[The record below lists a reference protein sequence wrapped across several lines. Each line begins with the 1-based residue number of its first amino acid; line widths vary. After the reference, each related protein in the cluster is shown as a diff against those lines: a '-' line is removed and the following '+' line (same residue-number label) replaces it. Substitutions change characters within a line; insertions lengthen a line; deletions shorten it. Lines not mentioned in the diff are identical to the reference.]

1 MPSAIDKARAIQVV
15 KRFTRKTKMT
25 SRPFTRA
32 ALRQT
37 ATLTLT
43 AASFLFGA
51 SARAQAYPSQPIKFL
66 VPYSAGGTSDAIA
79 RQVGQR
85 LSDVLKQPVI
95 IENKGGAGGTVG
107 TALVAKAPPDGYT
120 VLVTLSSH
128 AINPGLYKT
137 LSYDTEKDFKAVT
150 MLANG
155 PQILAIHPKVPA
167 NTLKEYLDWLRKNP
181 QESNYASG
189 GQGTPGH
196 LAAELL
202 SSMAGI
208 KFQHIPYRGGGAA
221 VTDVIGGQVNAVWVT
236 AIAAIP
242 HIKAGR
248 LKALAVTTK
257 DRVAALPDVPTV
269 AESGYPTYAVDAWV
283 GMFVPALTPQE
294 TVEIL
299 YQAASVALANPELK
313 AALLAQGSEVIGNP
327 PIETSTSVSSEI
339 RLWRRLIAERG
350 IKPE

>member
-1 MPSAIDKARAIQVV
+1 MIGGLLIAVLMSFSA
-15 KRFTRKTKMT
+15 
-25 SRPFTRA
+25 A
-32 ALRQT
+32 AQT
-37 ATLTLT
+37 
-43 AASFLFGA
+43 
-51 SARAQAYPSQPIKFL
+51 YPSKPIKFL
-66 VPYSAGGTSDAIA
+66 VPYTAGGTSDAIA

-107 TALVAKAPPDGYT
+107 TAQAATAPPDGYT

-137 LSYDTEKDFKAVT
+137 LPYDTEKDFKAVT
-150 MLANG
+150 LLANG

-167 NTLKEYLDWLRKNP
+167 NNLKEYLDWLKKNP
-181 QESNYASG
+181 AESNYASG

-242 HIKAGR
+242 HVRAGR

-257 DRVAALPDVPTV
+257 DRIAALPNVPTI
-269 AESGYPTYAVDAWV
+269 AESAYPDYAVDAWV
-283 GMFVPALTPQE
+283 GMFVPAATPQA
-294 TVEIL
+294 TVDIL
-299 YQAASVALANPELK
+299 YKAATVALANPELK

-327 PIETSTSVSSEI
+327 PAETNAAVSAEI
-339 RLWRRLIAERG
+339 KLWGKLIAERG

>member
-1 MPSAIDKARAIQVV
+1 
-15 KRFTRKTKMT
+15 MT
-25 SRPFTRA
+25 SRPFTPA
-32 ALRQT
+32 DLRQSVMLGL
-37 ATLTLT
+37 A
-43 AASFLFGA
+43 AASFMFGA
-51 SARAQAYPSQPIKFL
+51 SAMAQAYPSQPIKFL

-85 LSDVLKQPVI
+85 LGDVLKQPVI

-150 MLANG
+150 LLANG
-155 PQILAIHPKVPA
+155 PQILAIHPKIPA

-202 SSMAGI
+202 SSMSEI

-248 LKALAVTTK
+248 LKALAVTTR
-257 DRVAALPDVPTV
+257 DRLTALPGVPTV

-283 GMFVPALTPQE
+283 GMFVPASTPQDR
-294 TVEIL
+294 VDIL
-299 YQAASVALANPELK
+299 YKATSLALANPELK
-313 AALLAQGSEVIGNP
+313 AALLAQGSEVIGNSP
-327 PIETSTSVSSEI
+327 AETSTSVSSEI
-339 RLWRRLIAERG
+339 RLWRKLIAERG

>member
-1 MPSAIDKARAIQVV
+1 MKAIAGLLMAIVLPAVVLPFSA
-15 KRFTRKTKMT
+15 
-25 SRPFTRA
+25 A
-32 ALRQT
+32 AQT
-37 ATLTLT
+37 
-43 AASFLFGA
+43 
-51 SARAQAYPSQPIKFL
+51 YPSKPIRFV
-66 VPYSAGGTSDAIA
+66 VPYTAGGTSDAIA

-107 TALVAKAPPDGYT
+107 TAQAVAAPADGYT

-128 AINPGLYKT
+128 AINPGLYKS

-150 MLANG
+150 LLANG
-155 PQILAIHPKVPA
+155 PQILAIHPKIPA
-167 NTLKEYLDWLRKNP
+167 NTLQEYLDWLKKNP
-181 QESNYASG
+181 ADSNYASG

-202 SSMAGI
+202 SSMAGV

-221 VTDVIGGQVNAVWVT
+221 VIDVIGGQVNAVWVT

-242 HIKAGR
+242 HVKAGR

-257 DRVAALPDVPTV
+257 DRIAALPNVPTI
-269 AESGYPTYAVDAWV
+269 AESGYPGYAVDAWV
-283 GMFVPALTPQE
+283 GMFLPAATPQA
-294 TVEIL
+294 TVDLL
-299 YQAASVALANPELK
+299 YKSTVLALANPELK
-313 AALLAQGSEVIGNP
+313 AALLAQGSEIIGNSP
-327 PIETSTSVSSEI
+327 AETTAAVSAEI
-339 RLWRRLIAERG
+339 KLWRKLIAERG

>member
-1 MPSAIDKARAIQVV
+1 MKAIAGLLMAVVLPLSA
-15 KRFTRKTKMT
+15 
-25 SRPFTRA
+25 A
-32 ALRQT
+32 AQT
-37 ATLTLT
+37 
-43 AASFLFGA
+43 
-51 SARAQAYPSQPIKFL
+51 YPSKPIRFV
-66 VPYSAGGTSDAIA
+66 VPYTAGGTSDVIA

-107 TALVAKAPPDGYT
+107 TAQAAAAPADGYT

-128 AINPGLYKT
+128 AINPGLYKS

-150 MLANG
+150 LLATG
-155 PQILAIHPKVPA
+155 PQILAIHPKIPA
-167 NTLKEYLDWLRKNP
+167 NTLKEYIEWLKKNP
-181 QESNYASG
+181 ADSHYASG

-202 SSMAGI
+202 ASMAGV

-242 HIKAGR
+242 HVKAGR

-257 DRVAALPDVPTV
+257 DRIAALPNVPTI
-269 AESGYPTYAVDAWV
+269 AESGYPGYAVDAWV
-283 GMFVPALTPQE
+283 GMFVPAATPQA
-294 TVEIL
+294 TVDIL
-299 YQAASVALANPELK
+299 YKSTVVALANPELK

-327 PIETSTSVSSEI
+327 PLDTTAAVSSEI
-339 RLWRRLIAERG
+339 KLWRKLITERG

>member
-1 MPSAIDKARAIQVV
+1 
-15 KRFTRKTKMT
+15 MT
-25 SRPFTRA
+25 SRPFTPA
-32 ALRQT
+32 DLRQT
-37 ATLTLT
+37 VMLGLT
-43 AASFLFGA
+43 AASFMFGA
-51 SARAQAYPSQPIKFL
+51 SAMAQAYPSQPIKFL

-85 LSDVLKQPVI
+85 LGDVLKQPVI

-150 MLANG
+150 LLANG
-155 PQILAIHPKVPA
+155 PQILAIHPKIPA

-202 SSMAGI
+202 SSMSEI

-248 LKALAVTTK
+248 LKALAVTTR
-257 DRVAALPDVPTV
+257 DRLAALPGVPTV

-283 GMFVPALTPQE
+283 GMFVPASTPQDR
-294 TVEIL
+294 VDIL
-299 YQAASVALANPELK
+299 YKATSVALANPELK

-327 PIETSTSVSSEI
+327 PVETSTAVSLEI
-339 RLWRRLIAERG
+339 RLWRKLIAERG

>member
-1 MPSAIDKARAIQVV
+1 MKAIFGLVLTMV
-15 KRFTRKTKMT
+15 L
-25 SRPFTRA
+25 PFSVA
-32 ALRQT
+32 AQT
-37 ATLTLT
+37 
-43 AASFLFGA
+43 
-51 SARAQAYPSQPIKFL
+51 YPSKPIRFV
-66 VPYSAGGTSDAIA
+66 VPYTAGGTSDAIA

-107 TALVAKAPPDGYT
+107 TAQVATAPADGYT

-128 AINPGLYKT
+128 TINPGLYKS

-150 MLANG
+150 LLANG
-155 PQILAIHPKVPA
+155 PQILAIHPKIPA
-167 NTLKEYLDWLRKNP
+167 NTLKEYVEWLKKNP
-181 QESNYASG
+181 AESNYASG

-202 SSMAGI
+202 SSMAGV

-221 VTDVIGGQVNAVWVT
+221 VIDVIGGQVNAVWVT

-242 HIKAGR
+242 HVKAGR

-257 DRVAALPDVPTV
+257 DRIAALPNVPTI
-269 AESGYPTYAVDAWV
+269 AESGYPGYAVDAWV
-283 GMFVPALTPQE
+283 GMFVPVATPQA
-294 TVEIL
+294 TVDML
-299 YQAASVALANPELK
+299 YKSTVLALANPELK
-313 AALLAQGSEVIGNP
+313 AALLAQGSEIIGNSP
-327 PIETSTSVSSEI
+327 LDTTAAVSSEI
-339 RLWRRLIAERG
+339 KLWRKLIAERG

>member
-1 MPSAIDKARAIQVV
+1 MV
-15 KRFTRKTKMT
+15 F
-25 SRPFTRA
+25 PFSVA
-32 ALRQT
+32 AQT
-37 ATLTLT
+37 
-43 AASFLFGA
+43 
-51 SARAQAYPSQPIKFL
+51 YPSKPIRFV
-66 VPYSAGGTSDAIA
+66 VPYTVGGTSDAIA

-107 TALVAKAPPDGYT
+107 TAQAAAAPADGHT

-128 AINPGLYKT
+128 AINPGLFKS
-137 LSYDTEKDFKAVT
+137 LSYDTEKDFKAIT
-150 MLANG
+150 LLANG
-155 PQILAIHPKVPA
+155 PQILAIHPKIPVS
-167 NTLKEYLDWLRKNP
+167 TFKEYLDWLKQNP
-181 QESNYASG
+181 AESNYASG

-202 SSMAGI
+202 SSMAGL

-221 VTDVIGGQVNAVWVT
+221 VTDMIGGQVNAVWVT

-257 DRVAALPDVPTV
+257 DRIAALPNVPTV
-269 AESGYPTYAVDAWV
+269 AESGYPGYAVDAWV
-283 GMFVPALTPQE
+283 GMFVPAATPQRAVD
-294 TVEIL
+294 TL
-299 YQAASVALANPELK
+299 YKSTMVALANPELK
-313 AALLAQGSEVIGNP
+313 AALLAQGSEIIGNSP
-327 PIETSTSVSSEI
+327 AETTTAVSAEI
-339 RLWRRLIAERG
+339 KLWRKLIAERG

>member
-1 MPSAIDKARAIQVV
+1 MKAIAGLLIAVVLPLSA
-15 KRFTRKTKMT
+15 
-25 SRPFTRA
+25 A
-32 ALRQT
+32 AQT
-37 ATLTLT
+37 
-43 AASFLFGA
+43 
-51 SARAQAYPSQPIKFL
+51 YPSKPIRFV
-66 VPYSAGGTSDAIA
+66 VPYTAGGTSDVIA

-107 TALVAKAPPDGYT
+107 TAQAAAAPADGYT

-128 AINPGLYKT
+128 AINPGLYKS

-150 MLANG
+150 LLANG
-155 PQILAIHPKVPA
+155 PQILAIHPKIPA
-167 NTLKEYLDWLRKNP
+167 NSLKEYLEWLKKNP
-181 QESNYASG
+181 AESNYASG

-202 SSMAGI
+202 SSMAGV

-236 AIAAIP
+236 AIAAMP
-242 HIKAGR
+242 HVKAGR

-257 DRVAALPDVPTV
+257 DRIAALPNVPTI
-269 AESGYPTYAVDAWV
+269 AESGYPGYAVDAWV
-283 GMFVPALTPQE
+283 GMLVPAATPQS
-294 TVEIL
+294 TVDML
-299 YQAASVALANPELK
+299 YKSTVVALANPELK
-313 AALLAQGSEVIGNP
+313 AALLAQGSEIIGNSP
-327 PIETSTSVSSEI
+327 VETTGAVSSEI
-339 RLWRRLIAERG
+339 KLWRKLITERD

>member
-1 MPSAIDKARAIQVV
+1 MKMISGLLIAVLMSFSA
-15 KRFTRKTKMT
+15 
-25 SRPFTRA
+25 A
-32 ALRQT
+32 AQT
-37 ATLTLT
+37 
-43 AASFLFGA
+43 
-51 SARAQAYPSQPIKFL
+51 YPSKPIKFL
-66 VPYSAGGTSDAIA
+66 VPYTAGGTSDAIA

-107 TALVAKAPPDGYT
+107 TAQAATAPPDGYT

-137 LSYDTEKDFKAVT
+137 LPYDTEKDFKAVT
-150 MLANG
+150 LLANG

-167 NTLKEYLDWLRKNP
+167 NNLKEYLDWLKKNP
-181 QESNYASG
+181 AESNYASG

-242 HIKAGR
+242 HVRAGR

-257 DRVAALPDVPTV
+257 DRIAALPNVPTI
-269 AESGYPTYAVDAWV
+269 AESAYPDYAVDAWV
-283 GMFVPALTPQE
+283 GMFVPAATPQA
-294 TVEIL
+294 TVDIL
-299 YQAASVALANPELK
+299 YKAATVALANPELK

-327 PIETSTSVSSEI
+327 PAETNAAVSAEI
-339 RLWRRLIAERG
+339 KLWGKLIAERG

>member
-1 MPSAIDKARAIQVV
+1 MKAIFGLVLTMV
-15 KRFTRKTKMT
+15 L
-25 SRPFTRA
+25 PFSVA
-32 ALRQT
+32 AQT
-37 ATLTLT
+37 
-43 AASFLFGA
+43 
-51 SARAQAYPSQPIKFL
+51 YPSKPIRFV
-66 VPYSAGGTSDAIA
+66 VPYTAGGTSDAIA

-107 TALVAKAPPDGYT
+107 TAQVATAPADGYT

-128 AINPGLYKT
+128 TINPGLYKS

-150 MLANG
+150 LLATG
-155 PQILAIHPKVPA
+155 PQILAIHPKIPA
-167 NTLKEYLDWLRKNP
+167 NTLKEYVEWLKKNP
-181 QESNYASG
+181 AESNYASG

-202 SSMAGI
+202 SSMAGV

-221 VTDVIGGQVNAVWVT
+221 VIDVIGGQVNAVWVT

-242 HIKAGR
+242 HVKAGR

-257 DRVAALPDVPTV
+257 DRIAALPNVPTI
-269 AESGYPTYAVDAWV
+269 AESGYPGYAVDAWV
-283 GMFVPALTPQE
+283 GMFVPAATPQA
-294 TVEIL
+294 TVDML
-299 YQAASVALANPELK
+299 YKSTVLALANPELK
-313 AALLAQGSEVIGNP
+313 AALLAQGSEIIGNSP
-327 PIETSTSVSSEI
+327 LDTTAAVSSEI
-339 RLWRRLIAERG
+339 KLWRKLIAERG

>member
-1 MPSAIDKARAIQVV
+1 MKMIGGLLIAVLMSFSA
-15 KRFTRKTKMT
+15 
-25 SRPFTRA
+25 A
-32 ALRQT
+32 AQT
-37 ATLTLT
+37 
-43 AASFLFGA
+43 
-51 SARAQAYPSQPIKFL
+51 YPSKPIKFL
-66 VPYSAGGTSDAIA
+66 VPYTAGGTSDAIA

-107 TALVAKAPPDGYT
+107 TAQAATAPPDGYT

-137 LSYDTEKDFKAVT
+137 LPYDTEKDFKAVT
-150 MLANG
+150 LLANG

-167 NTLKEYLDWLRKNP
+167 NNLKEYLDWLKKNP
-181 QESNYASG
+181 AESNYASG

-208 KFQHIPYRGGGAA
+208 KFQHVPYRGGGAA

-242 HIKAGR
+242 HVKAGR

-257 DRVAALPDVPTV
+257 DRIAALPDVPTI
-269 AESGYPTYAVDAWV
+269 AESAYSDYAVDAWV
-283 GMFVPALTPQE
+283 GMFVPAATPPA
-294 TVEIL
+294 TVDIL
-299 YQAASVALANPELK
+299 YKAATVALANPELK

-327 PIETSTSVSSEI
+327 PAETNAAVSAEI
-339 RLWRRLIAERG
+339 KLWGKLIAERG

>member
-1 MPSAIDKARAIQVV
+1 MRIIGGLLISILMSFSV
-15 KRFTRKTKMT
+15 
-25 SRPFTRA
+25 A
-32 ALRQT
+32 AQT
-37 ATLTLT
+37 
-43 AASFLFGA
+43 
-51 SARAQAYPSQPIKFL
+51 YPSKPIKFV
-66 VPYSAGGTSDAIA
+66 VPYTAGGTSDAIA

-107 TALVAKAPPDGYT
+107 TAQAATAPPDGYT

-137 LSYDTEKDFKAVT
+137 LPYDTEKDFKAVT
-150 MLANG
+150 LLANG

-167 NTLKEYLDWLRKNP
+167 NNLKEYLDWLKKNP
-181 QESNYASG
+181 AESNYASG

-208 KFQHIPYRGGGAA
+208 KFQHVPYRGGGAA

-242 HIKAGR
+242 HVKAGR

-257 DRVAALPDVPTV
+257 DRIAALPNVPTI
-269 AESGYPTYAVDAWV
+269 AESAYPDYAVDAWV
-283 GMFVPALTPQE
+283 GMFVPAATPQA
-294 TVEIL
+294 TVDIL
-299 YQAASVALANPELK
+299 YKAATVALANPELK

-327 PIETSTSVSSEI
+327 PAETNAAVSAEI
-339 RLWRRLIAERG
+339 KLWRKLIAERG

>member
-1 MPSAIDKARAIQVV
+1 MKAIGVLLMAIVLPFSA
-15 KRFTRKTKMT
+15 
-25 SRPFTRA
+25 A
-32 ALRQT
+32 AQT
-37 ATLTLT
+37 
-43 AASFLFGA
+43 
-51 SARAQAYPSQPIKFL
+51 YPSKPIRFV
-66 VPYSAGGTSDAIA
+66 VPYTAGGTSDAIA

-107 TALVAKAPPDGYT
+107 TAQAAAAPADGYT

-128 AINPGLYKT
+128 AINPGLYKS

-150 MLANG
+150 LLANG
-155 PQILAIHPKVPA
+155 PQILAIHPKIPA
-167 NTLKEYLDWLRKNP
+167 NTLKEYLDWLKINP
-181 QESNYASG
+181 ADSNYAGG

-202 SSMAGI
+202 SSMAGV

-257 DRVAALPDVPTV
+257 DRIAALPNVPTI
-269 AESGYPTYAVDAWV
+269 AESGYPGYAVDAWV
-283 GMFVPALTPQE
+283 GMFVPAATPQS
-294 TVEIL
+294 TVDML
-299 YQAASVALANPELK
+299 YKSTVVALANPELK
-313 AALLAQGSEVIGNP
+313 AALLAQGSEIIGNP
-327 PIETSTSVSSEI
+327 PAETTAAVSAEI
-339 RLWRRLIAERG
+339 KLWRKLISERG

>member
-1 MPSAIDKARAIQVV
+1 MKIIGSLLLSLLIPLSA
-15 KRFTRKTKMT
+15 
-25 SRPFTRA
+25 A
-32 ALRQT
+32 AQT
-37 ATLTLT
+37 
-43 AASFLFGA
+43 
-51 SARAQAYPSQPIKFL
+51 YPSKPIRFV
-66 VPYSAGGTSDAIA
+66 VPYTAGGTSDAIA

-107 TALVAKAPPDGYT
+107 TALAAAAPADGYT

-128 AINPGLYKT
+128 TINPGLYKS
-137 LSYDTEKDFKAVT
+137 LSYDTEKDFKAIT
-150 MLANG
+150 LLANG
-155 PQILAIHPKVPA
+155 PQILAIHPKIPA
-167 NTLKEYLDWLRKNP
+167 NTLKEYLDWLKKNP
-181 QESNYASG
+181 ADSNYASG

-202 SSMAGI
+202 SSMAGV

-242 HIKAGR
+242 HVKAGR

-257 DRVAALPDVPTV
+257 DRIAALPNVPTI
-269 AESGYPTYAVDAWV
+269 AESGYPGYAVDAWV
-283 GMFVPALTPQE
+283 GMFVPAATPQA
-294 TVEIL
+294 TVDIL
-299 YQAASVALANPELK
+299 YKSTVHALANPELK
-313 AALLAQGSEVIGNP
+313 AALLAQGSEIIGNP
-327 PIETSTSVSSEI
+327 PAETTAAVSSEI
-339 RLWRRLIAERG
+339 KLWRKLITERG

>member
-1 MPSAIDKARAIQVV
+1 MKMIGGLLIAVLMSFSA
-15 KRFTRKTKMT
+15 
-25 SRPFTRA
+25 A
-32 ALRQT
+32 AQT
-37 ATLTLT
+37 
-43 AASFLFGA
+43 
-51 SARAQAYPSQPIKFL
+51 YPSKPIKFL
-66 VPYSAGGTSDAIA
+66 VPYTAGGTSDAIA

-107 TALVAKAPPDGYT
+107 TAQAATAPPDGYT

-137 LSYDTEKDFKAVT
+137 LPYDTEKDFKAVT
-150 MLANG
+150 LLANG

-167 NTLKEYLDWLRKNP
+167 NNLKEYLDWLKKNP
-181 QESNYASG
+181 AESNYASG

-242 HIKAGR
+242 HVRAGR

-257 DRVAALPDVPTV
+257 DRIAALPNVPTI
-269 AESGYPTYAVDAWV
+269 AESAYPDYAVDAWV
-283 GMFVPALTPQE
+283 GMFVPAATPQA
-294 TVEIL
+294 TVDIL
-299 YQAASVALANPELK
+299 YKAATVALANPELK
-313 AALLAQGSEVIGNP
+313 AALLAQGSEVIGNTP
-327 PIETSTSVSSEI
+327 AETNAAVSAEI
-339 RLWRRLIAERG
+339 KLWGKLIAERG

>member
-1 MPSAIDKARAIQVV
+1 MKMIGGLLIAVLMSFSA
-15 KRFTRKTKMT
+15 
-25 SRPFTRA
+25 A
-32 ALRQT
+32 AQT
-37 ATLTLT
+37 
-43 AASFLFGA
+43 
-51 SARAQAYPSQPIKFL
+51 YPSKPIKFL
-66 VPYSAGGTSDAIA
+66 VPYTAGGTSDAIA

-107 TALVAKAPPDGYT
+107 TAQAATAPPDGYT

-137 LSYDTEKDFKAVT
+137 LPYDTEKDFKAVT
-150 MLANG
+150 LLANG

-167 NTLKEYLDWLRKNP
+167 NNLKEYLDWLKKNP
-181 QESNYASG
+181 AESNYASG

-208 KFQHIPYRGGGAA
+208 KFQHVPYRGGGAA

-242 HIKAGR
+242 HVRAGR

-257 DRVAALPDVPTV
+257 DRIAALPNVPTI
-269 AESGYPTYAVDAWV
+269 AESAYPDYAVDAWV
-283 GMFVPALTPQE
+283 GMFVPAATPQA
-294 TVEIL
+294 TVDIL
-299 YQAASVALANPELK
+299 YKAATVALANPELK

-327 PIETSTSVSSEI
+327 PAETNAAVSAEI
-339 RLWRRLIAERG
+339 KLWRKLIAERG

>member
-1 MPSAIDKARAIQVV
+1 MKIIGGLLISILMSFSV
-15 KRFTRKTKMT
+15 
-25 SRPFTRA
+25 A
-32 ALRQT
+32 AQT
-37 ATLTLT
+37 
-43 AASFLFGA
+43 
-51 SARAQAYPSQPIKFL
+51 YPSKPIKFV
-66 VPYSAGGTSDAIA
+66 VPYTAGGTSDAIA

-107 TALVAKAPPDGYT
+107 TAQAATAPPDGYT

-137 LSYDTEKDFKAVT
+137 LPYDTEKDFKAVT
-150 MLANG
+150 LLANG

-167 NTLKEYLDWLRKNP
+167 NNLKEYLDWLKKNP
-181 QESNYASG
+181 AESNYASG

-208 KFQHIPYRGGGAA
+208 KFQHVPYRGGGAA

-242 HIKAGR
+242 HVRAGR

-257 DRVAALPDVPTV
+257 DRIAALPNVPTI
-269 AESGYPTYAVDAWV
+269 AESAYPDYAVDAWV
-283 GMFVPALTPQE
+283 GMFVPAATPQA
-294 TVEIL
+294 TVDIL
-299 YQAASVALANPELK
+299 YKAATVALANPELK

-327 PIETSTSVSSEI
+327 PAETNAAVSAEI
-339 RLWRRLIAERG
+339 KLWGKLIAERG

>member
-1 MPSAIDKARAIQVV
+1 MKAIVGLLMAIVLPLSA
-15 KRFTRKTKMT
+15 
-25 SRPFTRA
+25 A
-32 ALRQT
+32 AQT
-37 ATLTLT
+37 
-43 AASFLFGA
+43 
-51 SARAQAYPSQPIKFL
+51 YPSKPIRFV
-66 VPYSAGGTSDAIA
+66 VPYTAGGTSDAIA

-107 TALVAKAPPDGYT
+107 TAQAAAAPADGYT

-128 AINPGLYKT
+128 AINPGLYKS

-150 MLANG
+150 LLANG
-155 PQILAIHPKVPA
+155 PQILAIHPKIPA
-167 NTLKEYLDWLRKNP
+167 NTLKEYLDWLKINP
-181 QESNYASG
+181 ADSNYASG

-202 SSMAGI
+202 SSMAGV

-257 DRVAALPDVPTV
+257 NRIAALPNVPAI
-269 AESGYPTYAVDAWV
+269 AESGYPGYAVDAWV
-283 GMFVPALTPQE
+283 GMFVPAATPQS
-294 TVEIL
+294 TVDML
-299 YQAASVALANPELK
+299 YKSTVVALANPELK
-313 AALLAQGSEVIGNP
+313 AALLAQGSEIIGNP
-327 PIETSTSVSSEI
+327 PAETTAAVSAEI
-339 RLWRRLIAERG
+339 KLWRKLISERG

>member
-1 MPSAIDKARAIQVV
+1 MKMIGGLLIAVLMSFSA
-15 KRFTRKTKMT
+15 
-25 SRPFTRA
+25 A
-32 ALRQT
+32 AQT
-37 ATLTLT
+37 
-43 AASFLFGA
+43 
-51 SARAQAYPSQPIKFL
+51 YPSKPIKFL
-66 VPYSAGGTSDAIA
+66 VPYTAGGTSDAIA

-107 TALVAKAPPDGYT
+107 TAQAATAPPDGYT

-137 LSYDTEKDFKAVT
+137 LPYDTEKDFKAVT
-150 MLANG
+150 LLANG

-167 NTLKEYLDWLRKNP
+167 NNLKEYLDWLKKNP
-181 QESNYASG
+181 AESNYASG

-208 KFQHIPYRGGGAA
+208 KFQHVPYRGGGAA

-242 HIKAGR
+242 HVRAGR

-257 DRVAALPDVPTV
+257 DRIAALPNVPTI
-269 AESGYPTYAVDAWV
+269 AESAYPDYAVDAWV
-283 GMFVPALTPQE
+283 GMFVPAATPQA
-294 TVEIL
+294 TVDIL
-299 YQAASVALANPELK
+299 YKAATVALANPELK

-327 PIETSTSVSSEI
+327 PAETNAAVSAEI
-339 RLWRRLIAERG
+339 KLWGKLIAERG

>member
-1 MPSAIDKARAIQVV
+1 MKMISGLLIAVLMSFSA
-15 KRFTRKTKMT
+15 
-25 SRPFTRA
+25 A
-32 ALRQT
+32 AQT
-37 ATLTLT
+37 
-43 AASFLFGA
+43 
-51 SARAQAYPSQPIKFL
+51 YPSKPIKFL
-66 VPYSAGGTSDAIA
+66 VPYTAGGTSDAIA

-107 TALVAKAPPDGYT
+107 TAQAATAPPDGYT

-137 LSYDTEKDFKAVT
+137 LPYDTEKDFKAVT
-150 MLANG
+150 LLANG

-167 NTLKEYLDWLRKNP
+167 NNLKEYLDWLKKNP
-181 QESNYASG
+181 AESNYASG

-208 KFQHIPYRGGGAA
+208 KFQHVPYRGGGAA

-242 HIKAGR
+242 HVRAGR

-257 DRVAALPDVPTV
+257 DRIAALPNVPTIG
-269 AESGYPTYAVDAWV
+269 ESAYPDYAVDAWV
-283 GMFVPALTPQE
+283 GMFVPAATPQA
-294 TVEIL
+294 TVDIL
-299 YQAASVALANPELK
+299 YKAATVALANPELK

-327 PIETSTSVSSEI
+327 PAETNAAVSAEI
-339 RLWRRLIAERG
+339 KLWGKLIAERG

>member
-1 MPSAIDKARAIQVV
+1 MKIIGGLLISILMSFSV
-15 KRFTRKTKMT
+15 
-25 SRPFTRA
+25 A
-32 ALRQT
+32 AQT
-37 ATLTLT
+37 
-43 AASFLFGA
+43 
-51 SARAQAYPSQPIKFL
+51 YPSKPIKFV
-66 VPYSAGGTSDAIA
+66 VPYTAGGTSDAIA

-107 TALVAKAPPDGYT
+107 TAQAATAPPDGYT

-137 LSYDTEKDFKAVT
+137 LPYDTEKDFKAVT
-150 MLANG
+150 LLANG

-167 NTLKEYLDWLRKNP
+167 NNLKEYLDWLKKNP
-181 QESNYASG
+181 DESNYASG

-208 KFQHIPYRGGGAA
+208 KFQHVPYRGGGAA

-242 HIKAGR
+242 HVKAGR

-257 DRVAALPDVPTV
+257 DRIAALPNVPTI
-269 AESGYPTYAVDAWV
+269 AESAYPDYAVDAWV
-283 GMFVPALTPQE
+283 GMFVPAATPQA
-294 TVEIL
+294 TVDIL
-299 YQAASVALANPELK
+299 YKAATVALANPELK

-327 PIETSTSVSSEI
+327 PAETNAAVSAEI
-339 RLWRRLIAERG
+339 KLWRKLIAERG

>member
-1 MPSAIDKARAIQVV
+1 
-15 KRFTRKTKMT
+15 MT
-25 SRPFTRA
+25 TRPFGPA
-32 ALRQT
+32 DLRQT
-37 ATLTLT
+37 VMLGLT
-43 AASFLFGA
+43 AASFMFSA
-51 SARAQAYPSQPIKFL
+51 SAMAQAYPSQPIKFL
-66 VPYSAGGTSDAIA
+66 VPYTAGGTSDAIA

-85 LSDVLKQPVI
+85 LGDVLKQPVI

-150 MLANG
+150 LLANG

-202 SSMAGI
+202 SSMSEI

-248 LKALAVTTK
+248 LKALAVTTR
-257 DRVAALPDVPTV
+257 DRLTALPGVPTV

-283 GMFVPALTPQE
+283 GMFVPASTPQDR
-294 TVEIL
+294 VDIL
-299 YQAASVALANPELK
+299 YKATSLALANPELK
-313 AALLAQGSEVIGNP
+313 AALLAQGSEVIGNSP
-327 PIETSTSVSSEI
+327 AETSTSVSSEI
-339 RLWRRLIAERG
+339 RLWRKLIAERG

>member
-1 MPSAIDKARAIQVV
+1 MLL
-15 KRFTRKTKMT
+15 RKTALLVL
-25 SRPFTRA
+25 A
-32 ALRQT
+32 AAPLLLGSN
-37 ATLTLT
+37 AM
-43 AASFLFGA
+43 
-51 SARAQAYPSQPIKFL
+51 AQAYPSQPIKFV
-66 VPYSAGGTSDAIA
+66 VPYSSGGTSDAIA

-95 IENKGGAGGTVG
+95 IENKAGAGGTVG
-107 TALVAKAPPDGYT
+107 TAQVAKAPPDGYT

-150 MLANG
+150 LLATG

-181 QESNYASG
+181 DESNYASG

-202 SSMAGI
+202 SSMSEI

-221 VTDVIGGQVNAVWVT
+221 VTDVIGGQVSAVWVT

-257 DRVAALPDVPTV
+257 DRLAALPAVPTV

-283 GMFVPALTPQE
+283 GMFVPASTPQE

-299 YQAASVALANPELK
+299 YKAASTALANPELK
-313 AALLAQGSEVIGNP
+313 TALLAQGSEVIGNSP
-327 PIETSTSVSSEI
+327 AETSTAVSSEI
-339 RLWRRLIAERG
+339 RLWRKLIADRG